1 MEARASFIFM
11 AKKKKTNAFSFI
23 IWFGCFVIIAGL
35 LAFMVKTKADGLRM
49 QEQEYI
55 QKEEELA
62 RKIKEQEERTDNLNE
77 EKKYVKTDKYIEE
90 IAREK
95 LGLISPDEILFKE
108 NEQ

>member
-1 MEARASFIFM
+1 M
-11 AKKKKTNAFSFI
+11 AKKKKANRFSFI
-23 IWFGCFVIIAGL
+23 VWFGCFVLIAGL
-35 LAFMVKTKADGLRM
+35 IVFMVKTNADRLRM

-95 LGLISPDEILFKE
+95 LGLINPDEILFKE